1 MSATTLFVVVTLGVL
16 LVAFIA
22 AGLALQWAGSKTAF
36 DQWMLAATPYFLLW
50 RIGLYAV
57 VGTLYIKVWRPR
69 LRARQCRQS
78 DRGEASRQRLVRAE
92 RMLMVA
98 LVAIEATN
106 VPDIIAW
113 VSGG

>member
-1 MSATTLFVVVTLGVL
+1 MSATTLFIVVTLGVL
-16 LVAFIA
+16 VVAFIA
-22 AGLALQWAGSKTAF
+22 AALALQWAGGKTAF
-36 DQWMLAATPYFLLW
+36 DQWLVAATPYFLLW
-50 RIGLYAV
+50 RVGLYGV
-57 VGTLYIKVWRPR
+57 VGTLYFKLWRPR
-69 LRARQCRQS
+69 LRAWHRRQP
-78 DRGEASRQRLVRAE
+78 DGGEAGRQRLVRAE

>member
-16 LVAFIA
+16 VVAFIA
-22 AGLALQWAGSKTAF
+22 AGLALQWAGGKTAF
-36 DQWMLAATPYFLLW
+36 DQWLGAATPYFLLW
-50 RIGLYAV
+50 RVVLYGIG
-57 VGTLYIKVWRPR
+57 GTLYIKRWRPR
-69 LRARQCRQS
+69 LRARQCRQP
-78 DRGEASRQRLVRAE
+78 DGGEASRQRLVRAE
-92 RMLMVA
+92 RMLIVA